1 MKYTPFLLYASVM
14 TAFTTGTTLAD
25 YTNFVRQVQY
35 PSGIVWDASVSTSGE
50 ALSKLPIDPG
60 GARFELWTVSND
72 PLTAYLLDS
81 TYVGT
86 YTPVASSYVVT
97 EDTGGDNNIPRTR
110 ADRPFQIYLNVGGLR
125 SGEDDPEAS
134 KSVQLMRHV
143 QSYGEDGTGSD
154 IDPDQATMLGKVML
168 NQNGEYLLN
177 YGLSSV
183 PSQDLSKIRGEERY
197 SIYSLEDYQAPASQL
212 TSSTVQ
218 IWPVADGQIAGINAG
233 DKVRYQ
239 MPQVTLTLNDLY
251 PSSTTY
257 AQVYQGN
264 AQLGTTGQV
273 VPGSAV
279 VLNEAVPQDR
289 VLVLDDYDDVIPQDG
304 IWTIELLTQTPF
316 GIDRL
321 EFVTFEVDRTMKVRG
336 TFSTIE

>member
-1 MKYTPFLLYASVM
+1 MKTTQFLITIPALTLFC
-14 TAFTTGTTLAD
+14 TAFVRAD

-35 PSGIVWDASVSTSGE
+35 PSEIVWDATVPPSGE
-50 ALSKLPIDPG
+50 DVSELPIDPG
-60 GARFELWTVSND
+60 GARFELWTVNSD

-86 YTPVASSYVVT
+86 YTPVATSYVVT
-97 EDTGGDNNIPRTR
+97 EDTGNDNVIPRTR
-110 ADRPFQIYLNVGGLR
+110 ADRPFQIYVTVGGLR

-134 KSVQLMRHV
+134 KAVQLMRHV
-143 QSYGEDGTGSD
+143 QSYGEDGTGAD
-154 IDPDQATMLGKVML
+154 VNPDQAILHGNVL
-168 NQNGEYLLN
+168 IDENGQFLLN
-177 YGLSSV
+177 YGLTSI
-183 PSQDLSKIRGEERY
+183 PGQDLSKIRGEERY
-197 SIYSLEDYQAPASQL
+197 SVYSLKDYQAPASQL
-212 TSSTVQ
+212 TASTVQ
-218 IWPVADGQIAGINAG
+218 IWPVADGVIAGITAG

-239 MPQVTLTLNDLY
+239 MPPLTLTLNDLY

-279 VLNEAVPQDR
+279 VLNEAIPQDR
-289 VLVLDDYDDVIPQDG
+289 VLVLDDYDDVIPEDG
-304 IWTIELLTQTPF
+304 IWTLELLTQTPF

-321 EFVTFEVDRTMKVRG
+321 GFVTFEVDRTMKVRG